1 VAVVAIRW
9 GPAMV
14 DVAAYIGAGA
24 VLPDGGLNPFDYE
37 LNPTAPNGLTSLV
50 KPLSGNVNIGKHKG
64 CPDSPYFQEICG
76 DGCWRHRRRP
86 CGKWGCDP
94 CREYRIK
101 HELVPEVG
109 DWLKWTR
116 SLGLTPKFLT
126 LTGAADSILT
136 EASPEGAE
144 ARRTALGKFKQSMT
158 RQGKTFEYLRVAESH
173 KSGRVHLH
181 LLVVMP
187 YIAQRELQKRWGF
200 RAWVSAVG
208 LRCPKCYPGRGGSD
222 KAKRR
227 STIVPP
233 PGKGSCSNCGYTVDW
248 DNPYNWAAVAEIV
261 ALEMS
266 KYLTKEASMAGV
278 RKRMNRSRA
287 WGKRCQVK
295 PDTAPVF
302 CSECADEHAVL
313 FVGPSARIEVDY
325 PGVNVAATAGVAYY
339 PVGGKP
345 CKCWGSDTDWVA
357 SVSPRASSGLVDHMP
372 LFNWRECSPGPPGD

>member
-1 VAVVAIRW
+1 VAVVEIRW

-37 LNPTAPNGLTSLV
+37 LNPTAQNGPTSLV
-50 KPLSGNVNIGKHKG
+50 KPLSGNANIGKHKG

-76 DGCWRHRRRP
+76 DGNWRHRRRP
-86 CGKWGCDP
+86 CGKWSCVP

-101 HELVPEVG
+101 HELVPEIVEA
-109 DWLKWTR
+109 LKWAR
-116 SLGLTPKFLT
+116 LLGLTLKFLT
-126 LTGAADSILT
+126 LTGRDDDILT
-136 EASPEGAE
+136 EASPAGSE
-144 ARRTALGKFKQSMT
+144 ARRIHLQKFKQSMT
-158 RQGKTFEYLRVAESH
+158 RKGKTFEYLRVAESH

-181 LLVVMP
+181 LVVVMP
-187 YIAQRELQKRWGF
+187 YIGQRELQKRWGF
-200 RAWVSAVG
+200 RVDIGSLG
-208 LRCPKCYPGRGGSD
+208 LKCPKCYPGRG
-222 KAKRR
+222 ATREARKR
-227 STIVPP
+227 SMIVPP
-233 PGKGSCSNCGYTVDW
+233 PGKGSCSNCGHTVEW

-295 PDTAPVF
+295 PDKVPVF
-302 CSECADEHAVL
+302 CSECADEHAFR
-313 FVGPSARIEVDY
+313 FVGSSARIEVDY
-325 PGVNVAATAGVAYY
+325 PGVNLAATAGVAYY
-339 PVGGKP
+339 PAGGKP
-345 CKCWGSDTDWVA
+345 SKCWGDDIPWVE

-372 LFNWRECSPGPPGD
+372 LFNWRESSPGPPGD

>member
-1 VAVVAIRW
+1 VAVVVIRW

-14 DVAAYIGAGA
+14 DVAAYMGAGA
-24 VLPDGGLNPFDYE
+24 VLPDSGLDPFDYE

-50 KPLSGNVNIGKHKG
+50 KPYSGNANIGKHKG
-64 CPDSPYFQEICG
+64 CPDSPYFQEICS
-76 DGCWRHRRRP
+76 DGCWQHRRRP

-101 HELVPEVG
+101 HELVPEVVEA
-109 DWLKWTR
+109 LKWAR
-116 SLGLTPKFLT
+116 SLGLTLKFLT
-126 LTGAADSILT
+126 LTGAADDILT
-136 EASPEGAE
+136 EASPEGSE
-144 ARRTALGKFKQSMT
+144 ARRIHLQKFKQSMI
-158 RQGKTFEYLRVAESH
+158 RKGKTFEYLRVAESH

-181 LLVVMP
+181 LVVVMP
-187 YIAQRELQKRWGF
+187 YIAQRELEKRWGF
-200 RAWVSAVG
+200 RVDIKSVG
-208 LRCPKCYPGRGGSD
+208 LRCPKCYPGRGASD

-233 PGKGSCSNCGYTVDW
+233 PGKGYCRNCGYTVDW
-248 DNPYNWAAVAEIV
+248 DNPYNVAEVAEIV

-295 PDTAPVF
+295 PDKVPVF
-302 CSECADEHAVL
+302 CSECADEHAFR

-339 PVGGKP
+339 PAGGKP
-345 CKCWGSDTDWVA
+345 CRCWGNDKDWVE

-372 LFNWRECSPGPPGD
+372 LFNWRECLPGPPGS

>member
-1 VAVVAIRW
+1 VAVVVIRW
-9 GPAMV
+9 GLAMV
-14 DVAAYIGAGA
+14 DVAAYMGAGA
-24 VLPDGGLNPFDYE
+24 VLLDSGLNPFAYGFED
-37 LNPTAPNGLTSLV
+37 TAQNGPTSLV
-50 KPLSGNVNIGKHKG
+50 KPYSGNVNIGKHKG
-64 CPDSPYFQEICG
+64 CPDSPYFQEICS
-76 DGCWRHRRRP
+76 DGCWQHRRRP
-86 CGKWGCDP
+86 CGKWGCVP

-101 HELVPEVG
+101 HELVPEVVEA
-109 DWLKWTR
+109 LKWAR
-116 SLGLTPKFLT
+116 SLGLTLKHII
-126 LTGAADSILT
+126 LTGAADDILT
-136 EASPEGAE
+136 EASPEGSE
-144 ARRTALGKFKQSMT
+144 ARRSGLGKFKQSMT
-158 RQGKTFEYLRVAESH
+158 RQGKAFEYLRVAESH

-181 LLVVMP
+181 LLAVTP

-208 LRCPKCYPGRGGSD
+208 LRCPRCYPGRGASA
-222 KAKRR
+222 KAKRL

-233 PGKGSCSNCGYTVDW
+233 PGKGYCGKCGYTVDW

-295 PDTAPVF
+295 PDKVPVF
-302 CSECADEHAVL
+302 CSECADEHAFR

-325 PGVNVAATAGVAYY
+325 PGVNVATTAGVAYY
-339 PVGGKP
+339 PAGGKP
-345 CKCWGSDTDWVA
+345 CRCWGNDKDWVE

-372 LFNWRECSPGPPGD
+372 LFNWRECSPGPPGS